1 MQSGNQ
7 PPVCLTIAG
16 LDPSG
21 GAGIIADIKTFAA
34 FGCFPA
40 AAVTSI
46 TFQNSNDFFGS
57 EHQSAFSILRQIE
70 VVLDET
76 PKLTAKTGMLPTRD
90 IVATVAGLGI
100 ERPWRYLVIDPVI
113 RSSSGH
119 ELMETDAL
127 QTMLKLLFPLATLV
141 TPNIPEAEE
150 ITGMKIRSVDDIHK
164 AAALIQS
171 MGAQNVL
178 IKGGHGLSAECEVR
192 SAESKPKEAA
202 DYLFG
207 VGGALTF
214 NGEFIEGASARG
226 TGCRLASAIAANLAL
241 GKNLDEAV
249 RIAKD
254 YVSRYIHGCSMARDA
269 AVDISDGVN

>member
-1 MQSGNQ
+1 MQSVNQ

-127 QTMLKLLFPLATLV
+127 QTMIKLLFPLATLV

-150 ITGMKIRSVDDIHK
+150 ITGMNIRSVDDIHK

-178 IKGGHGLSAECEVR
+178 IKGGHCLAGNGAQSSEGRRAI
-192 SAESKPKEAA
+192 

-207 VGGALTF
+207 VGGSLIF
-214 NGEFIEGASARG
+214 NGDFIEGAGARG

-241 GKNLDEAV
+241 GKDLDEAV

-254 YVSRYIHGCSMARDA
+254 YVARYIHGCSMAGD